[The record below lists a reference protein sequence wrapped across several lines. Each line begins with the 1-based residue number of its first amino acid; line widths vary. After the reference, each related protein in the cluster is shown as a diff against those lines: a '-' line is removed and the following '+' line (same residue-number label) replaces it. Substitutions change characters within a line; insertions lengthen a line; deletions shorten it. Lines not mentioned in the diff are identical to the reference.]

1 MLLIKVP
8 ATAANLGPGI
18 DSFGIA
24 LNLYNEIIVREKTDS
39 PFPKGYYSLS
49 GPHLAMTAAVKLA
62 EEAGRRLPELEFA
75 IRARVPRSRGL
86 GSSAT
91 LTVAGLKAANYFL
104 NTGLD
109 NDQLLPLASALEGHP
124 DNAAPALL
132 GGFVIT
138 IQENG
143 AIRYLRTMPSKSLQV
158 LAAVPDFELKTTN
171 SRKVLP
177 TEVAYGDAVYNVGR
191 ASLLAGALITG
202 QHDLLR
208 QAMADR
214 LHQPYRQPL
223 VTGLDQVMEGA
234 LAAGAYGVCLSG
246 SGPSVLVFC
255 GRHKEAIGE
264 VITKTWQS
272 KEISCRIYQLRIC
285 GKGAE
290 VSWHQDER
298 SLLKQAKHP
307 RSSS

>member
-24 LNLYNEIIVREKTDS
+24 LNLYNEILVRERGEG
-39 PFPKGYYSLS
+39 PFSKGYHVLS
-49 GPHLAMTAAVKLA
+49 GSHLAMTAARRLA
-62 EEAGRRLPELEFA
+62 DKAGRPLPALEFA

-91 LTVAGLKAANYFL
+91 LTVAGLKAADYFL
-104 NTGLD
+104 NTGLPE
-109 NDQLLPLASALEGHP
+109 DQLLALASGLEGHP

-138 IQENG
+138 IQDAG
-143 AIRYLRTMPSKSLQV
+143 AIRYLRAMPSKSLRV
-158 LAAVPDFELKTTN
+158 LAAVPDFELKTAD
-171 SRKVLP
+171 SRRVLP
-177 TEVAYGDAVYNVGR
+177 REVAYGDAVYNVGR

-223 VTGLDQVMEGA
+223 VAGLEQVMAGA

-246 SGPSVLVFC
+246 SGPSVLAFC
-255 GRHKEAIGE
+255 GRNQEAVAQ
-264 VITKTWQS
+264 VIVRVWQDAD
-272 KEISCRIYQLRIC
+272 IRCRIYQLRIC
-285 GKGAE
+285 GRGAE
-290 VSWHQDER
+290 LRWYEAGAEKGKSSGR
-298 SLLKQAKHP
+298 FIP
-307 RSSS
+307 RR